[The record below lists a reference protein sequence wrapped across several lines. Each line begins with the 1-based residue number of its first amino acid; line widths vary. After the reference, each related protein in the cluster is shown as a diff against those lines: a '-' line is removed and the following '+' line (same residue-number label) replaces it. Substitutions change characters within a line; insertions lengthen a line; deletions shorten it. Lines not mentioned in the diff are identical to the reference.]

1 MKTILEFHSFSSV
14 PENKSFCNKL
24 TEEVERLWVKLPSSA
39 PRMIAF
45 PKWHHMSAFGCC
57 TVSYFIWRSAF
68 NAASLICEW

>member
-45 PKWHHMSAFGCC
+45 PK
-57 TVSYFIWRSAF
+57 
-68 NAASLICEW
+68 